1 MRSPRWF
8 TSTLVLISLL
18 MVLSAPS
25 MEAAEE
31 LVVFAGPDKVVKEG
45 MSLDFNDAQV
55 IKPVPLD
62 PERTYTFRWDFDNQ
76 IDVDLDGGKDNDGES
91 HEQFTKWRYHRT
103 GVYVVTLTVTDG
115 TLVDKDTLTVTVVE
129 NYPPKLLV
137 HGDHMACVGVPTRLN
152 VTAIDVDDGPDELVW
167 EWNTGDGGRSK
178 DVGPITYTYEEMGTF
193 LVRVVVMDP
202 SGKDA
207 WANFNVT
214 VIDGT
219 KPDCDAGP
227 DVAIMVN
234 ETVRF
239 NGTSSNDIVGVTSW
253 SWTFE
258 YNGGVVVLTGPEPEF
273 TFWTAGTYIV
283 GLKVA
288 DDAGNEDSDTM
299 TVLVRTEEGHLP
311 EGPGA
316 LDHHVSPTGW
326 RAIILTLLIVV
337 CIGSSAALNFLG
349 MVYVSSRR
357 DLEIFFRPKGH

>member
-8 TSTLVLISLL
+8 TSTLVMVSLL
-18 MVLSAPS
+18 IVLTAPS

-31 LVVFAGPDKVVKEG
+31 LEVFAGQDKVVKEG
-45 MSLDFNDAQV
+45 MNLDFNDAQI

-62 PERTYTFRWDFDNQ
+62 PERTYTFRWDFDDEL
-76 IDVDLDGGKDNDGES
+76 DVDLDGVKDNDGES
-91 HEQFTKWRYHRT
+91 HERFTKWRYHRP

-115 TLVDKDTLTVTVVE
+115 IWVAKDTLTVTVVE

-137 HGDHMACVGVPTRLN
+137 HGDHLACMGVPTRLN
-152 VTAIDVDDGPDELVW
+152 VTAIDVDDGTDELVW
-167 EWNTGDGGRSK
+167 EWYMGDDGRSK
-178 DVGPITYTYEEMGTF
+178 DAGPITYTYEEMGTF
-193 LVRVVVMDP
+193 MVRVVVMDP
-202 SGKDA
+202 SGNDA

-227 DVAIMVN
+227 HMAIMVS
-234 ETVRF
+234 ETVGF
-239 NGTSSNDIVGVTSW
+239 NGTGSNDIVGVTSW
-253 SWTFE
+253 RWTFE
-258 YNGGVVVLTGPEPEF
+258 YNGSVVVLTGPEPEF

-299 TVLVRTEEGHLP
+299 TLLVRTEGGYLP
-311 EGPGA
+311 EGPEA
-316 LDHHVSPTGW
+316 FDLHVSQTGW

-337 CIGSSAALNFLG
+337 CIGISVALNLWG
-349 MVYVSSRR
+349 RVHVSSRR
-357 DLEIFFRPKGH
+357 DQETFFRPKVH